1 MLILNSDSLFEN
13 VSKSNIYRMHA
24 FNPNDPDPP
33 NTAARLSL
41 LMMNSFIKPFI
52 IHIKFVKHVF
62 VNMAEIAMLLS
73 RW

>member
-41 LMMNSFIKPFI
+41 LMMNLFIKSFTL
-52 IHIKFVKHVF
+52 
-62 VNMAEIAMLLS
+62 NLASTSL
-73 RW
+73 